1 MKIRGER
8 ARTPTPTS
16 ARIRTRRAMGAG
28 VRIAATVAAALLAP
42 CVARTA
48 LGADVPPPPSPLPSL
63 VVSDKAPLGCCCI
76 VPDPASGTP
85 PGCSYGLSE
94 DKCRTAGHVLPK
106 WGSTWTPGKC
116 PAP

>member
-1 MKIRGER
+1 MNDRYER
-8 ARTPTPTS
+8 ARTPTATS
-16 ARIRTRRAMGAG
+16 ARIRTRTAMGACG
-28 VRIAATVAAALLAP
+28 RIAAAAAVLAT

-48 LGADVPPPPSPLPSL
+48 LAGDAAPPAPSPVPSL